1 MTEDKYSHI
10 RAAIEF
16 CNLIKSTFGPR
27 GMNKMVLG
35 NETILS
41 NDGATI
47 LTNLKGGNPIIELL
61 KSLAKSQEEAI
72 GDGTTTAILFT
83 GQLLSN
89 AINLLEKGIH
99 PTIIINGY
107 NIAKMESMRILSVLP
122 KIEDQEKII
131 RTAFGTKITRDISD
145 TLIKLLSKVKDF
157 ENLKLYKK
165 ANDNP
170 LQSELFE
177 GFVFEGFTI
186 NERMKSEIT
195 GKIAVLD
202 FPVNLKFDRFN
213 VTSAEELKKVSSF
226 DTEHKKQIV
235 DKLDKL
241 GVKMI
246 FYTDTTPEFETY
258 LTDKKISG
266 VVVFA
271 RENVDGICKATNAVA
286 ISSLD
291 QINKNHLGE
300 AHVKYVKGRKGII
313 YVDGKIQTLILK
325 GNTNQILDE
334 MHRALEDA
342 ISLLKHDLKSVVG
355 AGATE
360 IEIARHLREV
370 SKKIGGK
377 EQIAF
382 DKFIESIESI
392 PITLAENCGLD
403 AIEVL
408 TLLKNLHIQG
418 KVNFGVDSIQGV
430 SDALIRGI
438 IEPVLIKIHAINSAT
453 NIANLI
459 LKLDGIYQGNIEN
472 KPGG

>member
-1 MTEDKYSHI
+1 MEDKYSHI

-16 CNLIKSTFGPR
+16 CNLIKSTLGPR
-27 GMNKMVLG
+27 GMNKMVIG
-35 NETILS
+35 PKTILS

-47 LTNLKGGNPIIELL
+47 LSNLKGGNPIVELL

-72 GDGTTTAILFT
+72 GDGTTTAVLLT

-89 AINLLEKGIH
+89 AINLLDKGIH

-107 NIAKMESMRILSVLP
+107 NLAKIESMKMLSLIG
-122 KIEDQEKII
+122 KEEGREEII
-131 RTAFGTKITRDISD
+131 KTAFGTKITKDISD
-145 TLIKLLSKVKDF
+145 VLTNLLLEVEDY

-165 ANDNP
+165 VNDDP
-170 LQSELFE
+170 LLSELFK
-177 GFVFEGFTI
+177 GYVFEGFTI
-186 NERMKSEIT
+186 NDRMKDEVN

-213 VTSAEELKKVSSF
+213 ITSADELKKASDF
-226 DTEHKKQIV
+226 DTNYKKDIV
-235 DKLDKL
+235 DKLSEL
-241 GVKMI
+241 NVQMV

-271 RENVDGICKATNAVA
+271 RENIDGICRSLNATA

-291 QINKNHLGE
+291 QINENHLGNG
-300 AHVKYVKGRKGII
+300 HVNYVKGKTGMI
-313 YVDGKIQTLILK
+313 YVDGLMETLILK

-342 ISLLKHDLKSVVG
+342 VSLLKHDLKSVVG
-355 AGATE
+355 AGAIE
-360 IEIARHLREV
+360 IEIARNLREI
-370 SKKIGGK
+370 SKQIGGK

-392 PITLAENCGLD
+392 PITIAENCGLD
-403 AIEVL
+403 AIEIL

-418 KVNFGVDSIQGV
+418 DINMGVDSVLGV
-430 SDALIRGI
+430 SDARERGI

-459 LKLDGIYQGNIEN
+459 LKLDGIYQGE
-472 KPGG
+472 